1 DILQALIT
9 DHPTLKTDLAALQR
23 SQFIQESGRVPNLG
37 MQYVFKSPLIRE
49 TIHESILGPQRAA
62 YHLKVAEFL
71 EALSD
76 PDILDDYDGMLAHH
90 FGRAGNHRKELFYT
104 VLAAEQ
110 ARAIHGNAEALQ
122 YYNRAMELLDQLEPD
137 VAAEGKL
144 RPVQAQRFEVLTG
157 RRAVLLDLGDI
168 NAARADTQAL
178 LPLAHQ
184 MADDRVWLI
193 DALLAQAEFPANSR
207 EELRPNLRMAEQGL
221 DLARELGDRRRE
233 LSSLMSVARIRLT
246 LREANSL
253 GIAEEALALARQLGD
268 LPSEVSILLRIGN
281 SYGVDDLPRSREYL
295 EAALAKS
302 ESLTDKR
309 IEIPL
314 LETLG
319 RQFEREGDYYRQ
331 LTQYEFKRLKLSREI
346 GNRYVEGNALM
357 FCGQIQAL
365 YLGDYESGLAL
376 QKEVLRIWE
385 HITGRLFPLLRIVQ
399 ILTAQ
404 GQYDEALSAL
414 ETARPLA
421 DKVVMEIGRA
431 GLGMVTI
438 ILFNA
443 LGDEEHLWQA
453 LDLVAQIQQMTS
465 YNLVS
470 QQYRMAVSCEAS
482 DTHLR
487 LARHFK
493 DRDANEQGKH
503 LAQALESSQ
512 IAVD

>member
-1 DILQALIT
+1 
-9 DHPTLKTDLAALQR
+9 
-23 SQFIQESGRVPNLG
+23 
-37 MQYVFKSPLIRE
+37 
-49 TIHESILGPQRAA
+49 
-62 YHLKVAEFL
+62 
-71 EALSD
+71 
-76 PDILDDYDGMLAHH
+76 
-90 FGRAGNHRKELFYT
+90 
-104 VLAAEQ
+104 
-110 ARAIHGNAEALQ
+110 
-122 YYNRAMELLDQLEPD
+122 
-137 VAAEGKL
+137 
-144 RPVQAQRFEVLTG
+144 
-157 RRAVLLDLGDI
+157 
-168 NAARADTQAL
+168 
-178 LPLAHQ
+178 
-184 MADDRVWLI
+184 
-193 DALLAQAEFPANSR
+193 
-207 EELRPNLRMAEQGL
+207 
-221 DLARELGDRRRE
+221 
-233 LSSLMSVARIRLT
+233 MSVARIRLT

-281 SYGVDDLPRSREYL
+281 AYGMDNLSRSREYL

-302 ESLTDKR
+302 ESLNDKR

-331 LTQYEFKRLKLSREI
+331 LTQYEHKRLKLSREI

-365 YLGDYESGLAL
+365 YLGDYEAGLAL

-385 HITGRLFPLLRIVQ
+385 HITGRIFPLLRIVQ

-404 GQYDEALSAL
+404 GQYDEASSTL

-443 LGDEEHLWQA
+443 LGDEEHLWQV

-482 DTHLR
+482 DTHLK
-487 LARHFK
+487 LAHHFK

-503 LAQALESSQ
+503 LARALESSQ
-512 IAVD
+512 TAVDLYQHFGFVQIVECTSEEILYRHSRALAANDRADEPTQFLERAYNEMMRKHDLIPVESPYRKTFLENIQLHKEISAAYAQRTKAGKPRKKRKSSRTGQ